1 MTQILARTSS
11 RLDGR
16 HRMQM
21 TPKLYM
27 YTIVPIGV
35 FYSLSLVCSNE
46 VYLYLNVAFIQML
59 KGTAPVAV
67 LIALSSLGLESPNI
81 SRILNLCVI
90 VFGVGLT
97 SLGEIEFQLWG
108 FLLQIAAVFFEAFR
122 LAFTQKLLKDEKYK
136 MDPLV
141 SLYYFAPCC
150 AGMIC
155 MLGLFM
161 MGLAGERTRITW
173 EEVNAVGVGHWILNG
188 LLAIGLNVASV
199 LLIGKTSSLIL
210 TLCGVLKS
218 ICLMVAS
225 VIIWSTVV
233 TPMQFIGNF
242 IAMGGLVY
250 YNLGGKK

>member
-67 LIALSSLGLESPNI
+67 LIALSFLGLESPTI
-81 SRILNLCVI
+81 PKILNLCII

-97 SLGEIEFQLWG
+97 SFGEIEFQLWG

-136 MDPLV
+136 MDPL
-141 SLYYFAPCC
+141 
-150 AGMIC
+150 
-155 MLGLFM
+155 
-161 MGLAGERTRITW
+161 
-173 EEVNAVGVGHWILNG
+173 
-188 LLAIGLNVASV
+188 
-199 LLIGKTSSLIL
+199 IGKTSSLIL

-233 TPMQFIGNF
+233 MPMQFIGNF

-250 YNLGGKK
+250 YNLGGKKVRETWEKVGWGEHCDCKSRGGKITTAVSLIMGCMGFLAFVAVWFGIALDLRGHLP